1 MFMQLNEQV
10 QQEILMSH
18 RVTSPMLFG
27 IKTEGQLG
35 GRNELIEAYE
45 AFQTSYVE
53 PRQAQLDRC
62 LNFYI

>member
-1 MFMQLNEQV
+1 
-10 QQEILMSH
+10 
-18 RVTSPMLFG
+18 MLFG